1 MKTGED
7 NEGNERYQP
16 KQDYCLSDSGDI
28 LQPAW
33 IRRFVCFGY
42 EVDRIVLDNRRYLLF
57 HIGII
62 FWIVLF
68 LSKKN
73 Y

>member
-7 NEGNERYQP
+7 TEGDKCYQP
-16 KQDYCLSDSGDI
+16 KQDYCLSNSGDL

-33 IRRFVCFGY
+33 LRRLVCFGY

-68 LSKKN
+68 LSKKK